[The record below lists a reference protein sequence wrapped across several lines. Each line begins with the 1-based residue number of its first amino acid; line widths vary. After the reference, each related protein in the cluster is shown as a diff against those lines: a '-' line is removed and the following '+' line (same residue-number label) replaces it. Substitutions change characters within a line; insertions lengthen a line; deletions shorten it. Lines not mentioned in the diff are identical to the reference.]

1 AIADANGAIQQ
12 ATAALTTARPELAA
26 AEATAADRPGRIRKA
41 EQDHGTAVEKAAR
54 DAEAEVVAAD
64 NLRIATE
71 HETDAQEQAT
81 EAAAE
86 VARREK
92 EVVDTV
98 TAQIQAAADQMAST
112 AALPGLS
119 SDVHDS
125 APTPEQS

>member
-1 AIADANGAIQQ
+1 PAIADANGVIQQ
-12 ATAALTTARPELAA
+12 ATTALTTARPALAA
-26 AEATAADRPGRIRKA
+26 AEATAADRPGQIRKA

-98 TAQIQAAADQMAST
+98 TAQIQAA
-112 AALPGLS
+112 
-119 SDVHDS
+119 
-125 APTPEQS
+125 